1 MTCGDTGYEKL
12 DHIHRYELLCKVA
25 ASTDIKIFANEPP
38 GARPIR
44 RKLINFALNTLSSM
58 PYKFLRGIDILL
70 SRFRLTRGLAVAKA
84 IKFSVLIHR
93 AGVSAAGFFPPT
105 NHPRQNF
112 FNGKKSLK
120 KLFPNKVT
128 KGPLESSKYCELIAK
143 SRIVLNIHR
152 DEEADSGNLRVFE
165 TTGIGS
171 VLLTDRGES
180 LKEFFKVDYGSDDAL
195 EIAEIATFSTDEECL
210 EKIDYLLKNPDVA
223 DRIAANGQRRTLN
236 EHTVKKRCELIA
248 PILHKEYCGAK
259 NKSGAKPTYVSA
271 TYDTQYYPI
280 GWDIAF
286 FVEAAE
292 ITRQLINGQGTIV
305 NILYPLD
312 MARLPGVPLAYDQA
326 VDLHSREFRLAHICS
341 QIANLFPNVTVNIV
355 KDHRALI
362 QSIDPECNLLN
373 FPGEERPHH
382 TEYYRIVNANPT
394 LVNGFT
400 ASPQALRY
408 IKMWL
413 STFTTSAK
421 RLICIS
427 IRDYPFDT
435 QRNSKLGEWVKFI
448 DSLDKDK
455 YEVIIVPDTD
465 QIGAYETS
473 PLGPYRA
480 FWPACFDVDL
490 RFALYE
496 LAFLNLGVNNGP
508 MTASSLNKKVRYLMF
523 KLVVPG
529 VPHCTEEF
537 ISWSGY
543 PVGSS
548 PVYGSDL
555 QKWVWEDDDF
565 PVILREFNAMVSQ
578 IQQAPHTD
586 EVI

>member
-1 MTCGDTGYEKL
+1 
-12 DHIHRYELLCKVA
+12 
-25 ASTDIKIFANEPP
+25 
-38 GARPIR
+38 
-44 RKLINFALNTLSSM
+44 
-58 PYKFLRGIDILL
+58 
-70 SRFRLTRGLAVAKA
+70 
-84 IKFSVLIHR
+84 
-93 AGVSAAGFFPPT
+93 
-105 NHPRQNF
+105 
-112 FNGKKSLK
+112 
-120 KLFPNKVT
+120 
-128 KGPLESSKYCELIAK
+128 
-143 SRIVLNIHR
+143 
-152 DEEADSGNLRVFE
+152 
-165 TTGIGS
+165 
-171 VLLTDRGES
+171 
-180 LKEFFKVDYGSDDAL
+180 
-195 EIAEIATFSTDEECL
+195 
-210 EKIDYLLKNPDVA
+210 
-223 DRIAANGQRRTLN
+223 
-236 EHTVKKRCELIA
+236 
-248 PILHKEYCGAK
+248 
-259 NKSGAKPTYVSA
+259 
-271 TYDTQYYPI
+271 
-280 GWDIAF
+280 
-286 FVEAAE
+286 
-292 ITRQLINGQGTIV
+292 
-305 NILYPLD
+305 
-312 MARLPGVPLAYDQA
+312 
-326 VDLHSREFRLAHICS
+326 
-341 QIANLFPNVTVNIV
+341 VNIV